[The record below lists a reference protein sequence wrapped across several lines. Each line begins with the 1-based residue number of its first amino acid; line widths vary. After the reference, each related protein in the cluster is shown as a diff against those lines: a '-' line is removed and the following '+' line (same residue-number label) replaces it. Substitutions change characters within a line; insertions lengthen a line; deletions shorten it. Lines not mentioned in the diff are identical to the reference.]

1 MMGNKKLS
9 TIREELREA
18 LERVGTNPIAELD
31 RKICKLQKN
40 SDSLERDS
48 RSLLLLRNALAQVV
62 EEQPRE
68 RQIAPRSKS
77 KKKTLKTKD

>member
-31 RKICKLQKN
+31 RKIRKLQKN

>member
-18 LERVGTNPIAELD
+18 LARVGTNPIAGLD
-31 RKICKLQKN
+31 RKIRKLQQN
-40 SDSLERDS
+40 SNPLERDS
-48 RSLLLLRNALAQVV
+48 RSLLLLRDALAQVV

-68 RQIAPRSKS
+68 RQITPR
-77 KKKTLKTKD
+77 KKTKKTTLKTKR